1 MSLHIDKVWR
11 KEQDIDRL
19 VPIMD
24 IKLDDQI
31 VVRTGQMIPLDGRV
45 LYGDAM
51 VNKASITGEPLSV
64 HKSKGAPVFAGTVLD
79 EGQLVLQVTKVS
91 GTGQYDRIVHIIE
104 DSEKLKSN
112 TETRVSHLGDH
123 LVPVTFVATAL
134 TYLLTRNITR
144 AYSILMVDFCCTL
157 TLSMPLSSLT
167 AMHEASVLGISVK
180 GGKVME
186 DYTQAKTI
194 VFDKTGTLTKAEPKV
209 KEVIGFGGHDPIEM
223 LRLAACLEEHYPH
236 SIANAVVKRSDELHL
251 RHEEEHS
258 EVKYI
263 VAHGIASDINGV
275 LLRIGSYHFIF
286 EDEGILI
293 PEGEQQKFD
302 ALPDEYLH
310 LYLSIGGQLAAVILI
325 EDPIK
330 EEAKQTI
337 QQLHACGFEKVVML
351 TGDSQQTAKAVAA
364 HLGLDDYCAE
374 VLPEDK
380 ASYIE
385 QEHMHFRQQM

>member
-157 TLSMPLSSLT
+157 KLSMPISSLT

-325 EDPIK
+325 EDQIK

>member
-157 TLSMPLSSLT
+157 KLSMPISSLT

>member
-123 LVPVTFVATAL
+123 LIPVTFVATAL
-134 TYLLTRNITR
+134 TYLLIRNITR

-157 TLSMPLSSLT
+157 KLSMPISSLT

>member
-45 LYGDAM
+45 LYGDAR

-157 TLSMPLSSLT
+157 KLSMPISSLT

>member
-31 VVRTGQMIPLDGRV
+31 GVRTGQMIPLDGRV

-51 VNKASITGEPLSV
+51 LNKASITGEPLSV

-144 AYSILMVDFCCTL
+144 AYSILMVDFCCAL
-157 TLSMPLSSLT
+157 KLSMPISSLT

-302 ALPDEYLH
+302 ALPDEYSH

-385 QEHMHFRQQM
+385 QEHMHFR

>member
-64 HKSKGAPVFAGTVLD
+64 HKSKGAPVFADTVLD

-134 TYLLTRNITR
+134 TYLLTCNITR
-144 AYSILMVDFCCTL
+144 AYLILMVDFCCAL
-157 TLSMPLSSLT
+157 KLSMPISSLT

-275 LLRIGSYHFIF
+275 LLRIGSYDFIF

-302 ALPDEYLH
+302 ALPDEYSH

-385 QEHMHFRQQM
+385 QEHMHFR

>member
-51 VNKASITGEPLSV
+51 LNKASITGEPLSV

-157 TLSMPLSSLT
+157 KLSMPISSLT

-302 ALPDEYLH
+302 ALPDEYSH

-385 QEHMHFRQQM
+385 QEHMHFR

>member
-64 HKSKGAPVFAGTVLD
+64 HKSKGAPVFADTVLD

-112 TETRVSHLGDH
+112 TETRVSHLGNH

-157 TLSMPLSSLT
+157 KLSMPISSLT

-302 ALPDEYLH
+302 ALPDEYSH

-385 QEHMHFRQQM
+385 QEHMHFR